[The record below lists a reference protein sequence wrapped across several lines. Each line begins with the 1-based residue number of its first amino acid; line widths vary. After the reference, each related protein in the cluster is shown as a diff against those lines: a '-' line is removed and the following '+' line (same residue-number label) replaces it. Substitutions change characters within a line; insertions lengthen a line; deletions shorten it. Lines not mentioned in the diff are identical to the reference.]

1 MMEPENRIKGR
12 VVHVIHVA
20 TALSPGDNVDAVVC
34 TLEAVMGRRVSS
46 TRAASFSTYLDKLSG
61 GHEKVVYSVTERDAV
76 LVHD

>member
-1 MMEPENRIKGR
+1 MMEPENWIKGR

-20 TALSPGDNVDAVVC
+20 TALSSRDNVDAVVC
-34 TLEAVMGRRVSS
+34 TLEAVMGRRVSGTS
-46 TRAASFSTYLDKLSG
+46 AASFSTYLDKLSG

>member
-1 MMEPENRIKGR
+1 MMEPENWIKGR
-12 VVHVIHVA
+12 VVHVIHVT
-20 TALSPGDNVDAVVC
+20 TALSSRDNVDAVVR

-46 TRAASFSTYLDKLSG
+46 ARAGSFSTYLDKLSR